1 MASVCGLTIFNSRE
15 ARSDCS
21 TLGAIK
27 SASSISSPP
36 VEDTG
41 AVQWGFNGFSS
52 SAGDIARVDIDI
64 AGGELP
70 GEANDFVTFDDVQFS
85 CANTTAVPDPG
96 ATLTMLTFGLA
107 GVGLYQVF
115 APSGLMCAEDSRPPA
130 RRDFGS
136 IGEGLVAG
144 HAICGNAERG
154 QRQQEWSLTVRDGK
168 GVPVPRDQWRSLRM
182 EDQVDA
188 VLYLG
193 SPSEITYS
201 RLPPALCADAE
212 YVAMR
217 LRRLTMSGLPA
228 DRLEDCPVAERK

>member
-1 MASVCGLTIFNSRE
+1 MACELWTYDLRFAGSKIRLFDSGSNQIIEFDLHATYGATERSR
-15 ARSDCS
+15 R
-21 TLGAIK
+21 
-27 SASSISSPP
+27 AS
-36 VEDTG
+36 
-41 AVQWGFNGFSS
+41 NGFSS

-136 IGEGLVAG
+136 IGEGLLGVTQS
-144 HAICGNAERG
+144 AEML
-154 QRQQEWSLTVRDGK
+154 SAVRDSK
-168 GVPVPRDQWRSLRM
+168 
-182 EDQVDA
+182 
-188 VLYLG
+188 
-193 SPSEITYS
+193 
-201 RLPPALCADAE
+201 
-212 YVAMR
+212 
-217 LRRLTMSGLPA
+217 SGI
-228 DRLEDCPVAERK
+228 